1 MSSSA
6 NQEPHVLEWSLPVVH
21 DCLKE
26 FYRDM
31 LPAAN
36 GARRL
41 MTERHFTM
49 WTTLIDEDFDHLA
62 ADRHLLEL
70 QAGALHLVEDVWSA
84 ANRYVAAEIL
94 DICLRRFRRMPDE
107 AQANSIALL
116 KILKH
121 LQGALRGD
129 ARPAVFA
136 QAA

>member
-70 QAGALHLVEDVWSA
+70 QAGRCISIRTSGAPPTAMSRRKFSTSA
-84 ANRYVAAEIL
+84 AP
-94 DICLRRFRRMPDE
+94 FRRMPDE
-107 AQANSIALL
+107 AQPT
-116 KILKH
+116 
-121 LQGALRGD
+121 ALRCSTS
-129 ARPAVFA
+129 
-136 QAA
+136 